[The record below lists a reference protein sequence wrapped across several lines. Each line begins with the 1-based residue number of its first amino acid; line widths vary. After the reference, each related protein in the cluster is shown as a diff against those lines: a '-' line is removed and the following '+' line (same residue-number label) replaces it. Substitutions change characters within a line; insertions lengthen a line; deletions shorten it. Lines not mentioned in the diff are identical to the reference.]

1 MSGEAIAILV
11 IAVLAAIIVGLLFTV
26 GWLLDELNEVRR
38 KLL

>member
-11 IAVLAAIIVGLLFTV
+11 ISVLAAIIVGLLFTV

>member
-11 IAVLAAIIVGLLFTV
+11 ISVLGVIIVGLLFTV